1 MSKHDLIH
9 KFREDVNNL
18 MSVVHKIIEVN
29 EQNKDVTIF
38 MKELTMSAQRV
49 KETQLELEEFDNT
62 IKEVLGLWQNNHW
75 TGNVTGDNTTGK
87 YDAIDPSRR

>member
-1 MSKHDLIH
+1 MSKHNLIH

-49 KETQLELEEFDNT
+49 RETQLELEDFDNT
-62 IKEVLGLWQNNHW
+62 IKEVLGLW
-75 TGNVTGDNTTGK
+75 
-87 YDAIDPSRR
+87 